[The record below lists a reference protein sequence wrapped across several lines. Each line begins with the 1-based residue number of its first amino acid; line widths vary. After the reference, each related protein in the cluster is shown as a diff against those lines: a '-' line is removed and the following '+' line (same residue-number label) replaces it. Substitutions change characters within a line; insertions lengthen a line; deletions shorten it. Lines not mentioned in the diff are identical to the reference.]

1 MTMRIGPP
9 TLPPRAELFISA
21 PRPRKSAG
29 TAAAPMPIV
38 TLYGTPAALAALG
51 HSLIA
56 LAEEDSGSG
65 ESILLIRP
73 DDPAFG
79 LLPGSRGFSAYRR
92 KAGNVRP

>member
-1 MTMRIGPP
+1 MSLRIGPP
-9 TLPPRAELFISA
+9 SLPPRVEMFIASTGS
-21 PRPRKSAG
+21 RRG
-29 TAAAPMPIV
+29 TQLPSV
-38 TLYGTPAALAALG
+38 TIYGTPAALAALG